1 MNTDHLEVLQT
12 LLSNER
18 ARLAA
23 STTPQERELRAV
35 WVAQA
40 ERELEGEFAFLG
52 MPASTAPS
60 EIDDDELLAEL
71 LDNT

>member
-1 MNTDHLEVLQT
+1 MNNDHLAVLHT

-23 STTPQERELRAV
+23 SKTTGERELRTV

-40 ERELEGEFAFLG
+40 ERELAGEFAFLG
-52 MPASTAPS
+52 MPASAKLS
-60 EIDDDELLAEL
+60 DIDEDELLAEL
-71 LDNT
+71 LDNA

>member
-1 MNTDHLEVLQT
+1 MNTDHLAVLQN

-23 STTPQERELRAV
+23 SKTSAERELRTV

-40 ERELEGEFAFLG
+40 ERELAAEFAFLG
-52 MPASTAPS
+52 MPTS
-60 EIDDDELLAEL
+60 EDLSKIDDDELLAEL